1 MSLVSVKISDP
12 RSRREVLTH
21 SHDLTIYKA
30 QPPGRNS
37 VTVWGSDN
45 CTRNL
50 EVTLGSCLLLV
61 VQNRAPKRENNRA
74 QFPDQ
79 VTAVKA
85 QLISVQASL
94 NGRGEL

>member
-1 MSLVSVKISDP
+1 M
-12 RSRREVLTH
+12 
-21 SHDLTIYKA
+21 
-30 QPPGRNS
+30 
-37 VTVWGSDN
+37 
-45 CTRNL
+45 
-50 EVTLGSCLLLV
+50 LLLV